1 MRTKLILGAVVAA
14 LLATASVPLT
24 AAGDGSDGQRGHKG
38 DVLVIDL
45 TANLLQ
51 EALID
56 ERDEG
61 PSVGDRFIF
70 SDDIVRDGKSVGT
83 DGIDCVVVLIVPGKD
98 PAGEPERVAAQCTAS
113 LSLPEGQIT
122 AQGLVDFTQ
131 TEQTIAITGGT
142 GTYRTAHGEVHVT
155 DVSDEVAN
163 YRLTVIL

>member
-1 MRTKLILGAVVAA
+1 MRTKLILGALVAV
-14 LLATASVPLT
+14 LLVAASVPLAFAT
-24 AAGDGSDGQRGHKG
+24 GGSDRHRGHKD
-38 DVLVIDL
+38 DVRVIDL

-51 EALID
+51 NAAID
-56 ERDEG
+56 EGDSG

-70 SDDIVRDGKSVGT
+70 SDEIVRDGEKVGT

-113 LSLPEGQIT
+113 VSLPEGQIT

-142 GTYRTAHGEVHVT
+142 GKYRTAHGEVRVIEE
-155 DVSDEVAN
+155 SDEVSH
-163 YRLTVIL
+163 YRLTLIL